1 MNKGLQELAVFV
13 MCVETTLLH
22 AMRHFFPLLFL
33 SACCYVL
40 GWSLATQ
47 PFQQDNLGAAYKCM
61 KLHPERYCRL
71 TYAPNTVA
79 P

>member
-1 MNKGLQELAVFV
+1 MNKGLQGLAA
-13 MCVETTLLH
+13 LLLCAH
-22 AMRHFFPLLFL
+22 KPQAFPMRHFFPLLVL
-33 SACCYVL
+33 SSCMYVL

-47 PFQQDNLGAAYKCM
+47 PFAQDNPAALHKCM

-71 TYAPNTVA
+71 AHAPSTLA